1 MTDTE
6 LRIKVAELTG
16 EWSRICVADDVWPE
30 AVEEGW
36 VKKGCPLGH
45 HDGHGHP
52 EHLVVLPDYPNDL
65 NAMHE
70 AEDKLDNEK
79 WDRYEYVLGVNVGQQ
94 ESGWRKRF
102 VRATARQ
109 RAEAFVK
116 VMEGDKK

>member
-70 AEDKLDNEK
+70 AEDKLGVPRH
-79 WDRYEYVLGVNVGQQ
+79 WQYEMLL
-94 ESGWRKRF
+94 RKTTGEHWW
-102 VRATARQ
+102 RATARQ
-109 RAEAFVK
+109 RAEAFVA
-116 VMEGDKK
+116 VMGGDKK